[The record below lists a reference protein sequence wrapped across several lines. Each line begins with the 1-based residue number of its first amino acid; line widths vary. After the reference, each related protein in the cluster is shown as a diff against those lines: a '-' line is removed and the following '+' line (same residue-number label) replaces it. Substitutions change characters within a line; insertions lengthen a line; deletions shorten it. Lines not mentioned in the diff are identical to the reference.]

1 MTPAES
7 DGICRWWEVSL
18 KLTMPTN
25 PYRFAIFIPEGRIWL
40 TQAGLTRHTPTDATD
55 FKILTNFQGPSW
67 VRDTVFYQIFPER
80 FADGDPS
87 NNVKSGEITRHGVA
101 SIARQWGEL
110 PYKNKAAGMEFFG
123 GDLQGITHHLDY
135 LQDLGVTALY
145 LNPIFLSPSNHKYDT
160 MDYLQIDPHFG
171 GDAAL
176 IELRRAL
183 DERGMRMILDI
194 APNHC
199 SSDHPWFRE
208 AQGNLTAPSAE
219 YFTFHQHPDQYE
231 SWLGHRTL
239 VKLNY
244 RSENLREQMYSG
256 TNGVMRYWLRNPF
269 GVDGWRVDVA
279 NMLARQGEQ
288 QFAHKIGRGMRRAIK
303 AEHPD
308 AYLMGENFYDGTP
321 HLQGDELDAVM
332 NYEGFMLPLLHWL
345 RDFAIEMPH
354 MPDWVDR
361 HPLPTDIVAEQ
372 WQAWRAAIPWQIA
385 MQQFNLIDSHDT
397 MRAFSIL
404 NENEA
409 VFRLAVAVL
418 FTFPGVPSVYYGD
431 EIGMSGLGDP
441 DNRRCMIWDES
452 QWNGS
457 LRDYYKTLIRLRLNS
472 PALRWG
478 GFQQLYAEGDTLA
491 YQRETRD
498 ERLILVARRHADGL
512 EAIPV
517 RHGGI
522 PDGAAFRELFTGT
535 EVTISGGHL
544 PLIGLGAPGAQ
555 IWQSLAE

>member
-1 MTPAES
+1 
-7 DGICRWWEVSL
+7 
-18 KLTMPTN
+18 
-25 PYRFAIFIPEGRIWL
+25 
-40 TQAGLTRHTPTDATD
+40 
-55 FKILTNFQGPSW
+55 
-67 VRDTVFYQIFPER
+67 
-80 FADGDPS
+80 
-87 NNVKSGEITRHGVA
+87 
-101 SIARQWGEL
+101 
-110 PYKNKAAGMEFFG
+110 
-123 GDLQGITHHLDY
+123 
-135 LQDLGVTALY
+135 
-145 LNPIFLSPSNHKYDT
+145 
-160 MDYLQIDPHFG
+160 
-171 GDAAL
+171 
-176 IELRRAL
+176 
-183 DERGMRMILDI
+183 
-194 APNHC
+194 
-199 SSDHPWFRE
+199 
-208 AQGNLTAPSAE
+208 
-219 YFTFHQHPDQYE
+219 
-231 SWLGHRTL
+231 
-239 VKLNY
+239 
-244 RSENLREQMYSG
+244 
-256 TNGVMRYWLRNPF
+256 
-269 GVDGWRVDVA
+269 
-279 NMLARQGEQ
+279 
-288 QFAHKIGRGMRRAIK
+288 
-303 AEHPD
+303 
-308 AYLMGENFYDGTP
+308 
-321 HLQGDELDAVM
+321 LQGDELDAVM

-345 RDFAIEMPH
+345 RGFAIEMPH
-354 MPDWVDR
+354 MPDWADR

-397 MRAFSIL
+397 MRAYSVL

-498 ERLILVARRHADGL
+498 ERLIIVARRHMDGL
-512 EAIPV
+512 EAVPV

-535 EVTISGGHL
+535 EVRISGGRL
-544 PLIGLGAPGAQ
+544 PLVGLGAPDAQ